1 MTTETEKIGGAEQLY
16 GEKDVKDISPPSTLH
31 DGAEPAPAVVE
42 TEKAAGLAHPD
53 EEPIYLVGSQL
64 AFVIFA
70 LCLVVFCVALDN
82 TIIATAVRLPS
93 HNLHK

>member
-31 DGAEPAPAVVE
+31 DE